1 MPNIK
6 SITKEIANIRES
18 LIDFIKGLPE
28 ANTGIKFIAPN
39 CGIVSFS
46 TIQKNDG
53 ILNPAYYLN
62 STVKDELIK
71 IIQTTKIEALENKID
86 NIILS
91 EKIGIFQLN
100 PEFIEQLK
108 QIWNE

>member
-6 SITKEIANIRES
+6 SITKDIANIRES
-18 LIDFIKGLPE
+18 LINFIKGLPE
-28 ANTGIKFIAPN
+28 ANTGFKTINPN
-39 CGIVSFS
+39 CGVVSFS
-46 TIQKNDG
+46 TIQKNNG
-53 ILNPAYYLN
+53 ILSPQYYLN

-71 IIQTTKIEALENKID
+71 VIKSTKIESLEDRIN

-108 QIWNE
+108 RIWNE